1 MKSTQ
6 LYDFTLAAGGSQVIL
21 ADANFY
27 KILTATG
34 DLKITR
40 DGGSTVRPMRA
51 GRGEREVEFKA
62 LIVTD
67 ISGAPNSGTIVVG
80 DSNFIDDTIVLSSAI
95 NVRPEVQSGF
105 FSDASALVAN
115 TPITVF
121 TPAANVNGA
130 ILLNANIS
138 WADGGALGH
147 YEVFISKASAPAN
160 TQDGSILLSASTRV
174 YTATTAGW
182 EILQKEQFIAAG
194 QGLYFMDEVA
204 LGVGINSRRSCRYKL
219 L

>member
-51 GRGEREVEFKA
+51 GRGEREVEFKS

-105 FSDASALVAN
+105 FNDQSGFTAN
-115 TPITVF
+115 TPLTVF
-121 TPAANVNGA
+121 APASNVNGA
-130 ILLNANIS
+130 IVDTAQIGEFSNTNIII
-138 WADGGALGH
+138 A
-147 YEVFISKASAPAN
+147 FIAKASAPASVIDG
-160 TQDGSILLSASTRV
+160 TPVLSSAPTGSISTNIF
-174 YTATTAGW
+174 YSGNLPKS
-182 EILQKEQFIAAG
+182 IYLAAG
-194 QGLYFMDEVA
+194 QGLYLICNA
-204 LGVGINSRRSCRYKL
+204 TIGATGVTVHACRYKL

>member
-6 LYDFTLAAGGSQVIL
+6 LYDFTLTANGSQVIL

-34 DLKITR
+34 DVAITR

-51 GRGEREVEFKA
+51 GRGEREVDFQR
-62 LIVTD
+62 LTIRD

-95 NVRPEVQSGF
+95 NVRPEVESG
-105 FSDASALVAN
+105 SWADVSVLAAS
-115 TPITVF
+115 TPLTIF
-121 TPAANVNGA
+121 TPASNVNGA
-130 ILLNANIS
+130 ILLSASLNENVSVVGNA
-138 WADGGALGH
+138 A
-147 YEVFISKASAPAN
+147 FISKTSAPASI
-160 TQDGSILLSASTRV
+160 TDGSIVL
-174 YTATTAGW
+174 
-182 EILQKEQFIAAG
+182 
-194 QGLYFMDEVA
+194 QGLYNGSTQNTLTASLPKEEWIPAGRGLYYIANAA
-204 LGVGINSRRSCRYKL
+204 LGATAANLRSARYKL

>member
-51 GRGEREVEFKA
+51 GRGEREVEFKS

-95 NVRPEVQSGF
+95 NVRPEVGSGF
-105 FSDASALVAN
+105 FTDNSAAAAN
-115 TPITVF
+115 TAITIF
-121 TPAANVNGA
+121 TPASNTNGV
-130 ILLNANIS
+130 IILNAEAS
-138 WADGGALGH
+138 EETAGTACFGG
-147 YEVFISKASAPAN
+147 FIAHTSAPAN
-160 TQDGSILLSASTRV
+160 TTTGENIASLLYVAQVSGGRNFSAKLNTP
-174 YTATTAGW
+174 A
-182 EILQKEQFIAAG
+182 LIAAG
-194 QGLYFMDEVA
+194 KGLYYLA
-204 LGVGINSRRSCRYKL
+204 SAAPSTNGLRSARWKNL
-219 L
+219 